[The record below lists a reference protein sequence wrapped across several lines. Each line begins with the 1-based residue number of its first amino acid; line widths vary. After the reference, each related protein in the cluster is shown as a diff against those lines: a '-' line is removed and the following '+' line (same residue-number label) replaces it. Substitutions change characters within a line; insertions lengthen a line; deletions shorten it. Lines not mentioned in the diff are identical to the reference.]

1 MIIGVTH
8 DADGRVVQ
16 RLSVSTKL
24 AIGLPP
30 NGERNY
36 PTKLDHFVFLRKKR
50 TAKGVEWEPDPELT
64 KYYGSDCREVRIVL
78 IDDDIEN
85 VFPTSYAW
93 WTAVERKCWG
103 DGTQATRRT
112 GEKPSGQPWKPCGYG
127 CPELASGLCKPSGDL
142 RFVLA
147 DFPRLGSVCRI
158 HTSSYRSIRQIHSA
172 LQEIQVFTG
181 GRLAGLTA
189 KLVVRPEEAAYM
201 DPKEKRK
208 KSTTIW
214 ALSLEV
220 DGRDMKKLAA
230 SLTENARVFVET
242 RRLLAGARVVE
253 VREEESE
260 QAPELSAEF
269 YGDPETASVSSVKP
283 NVTDRAAEA
292 KSDATPHTIEPSGQT
307 VTGTAAKEN
316 SSVEPPARPS
326 TGKPMKQTPKASGN
340 TPTSGAQPAPLP
352 PWETAPNPLTA
363 DASTSAPAHTDHD
376 RRQPVL
382 ASTGTANGAPSG
394 NSEPPPTKTLRG
406 IVGPLEPNAKGQT
419 VRRNDQGVDYVVFNI
434 SDSGSSAR
442 IFCNQHK
449 LLPEIARRQ
458 GRQGAV
464 EVTVAGKNGH
474 TSYVLE
480 RFVEG

>member
-8 DADGRVVQ
+8 DADGRIVQ

-30 NGERNY
+30 NGDRNY
-36 PTKLDHFVFLRKKR
+36 PTKLDHFVFLRKQR
-50 TAKGVEWEPDPELT
+50 TAKGVEWNLDPELT
-64 KYYGSDCREVRIVL
+64 KYYGSECREVRVVL

-103 DGTQATRRT
+103 DGNQARRRT
-112 GEKPSGQPWKPCGYG
+112 AEHPGGQPWKPCGNG

-172 LQEIQVFTG
+172 LREIQAFTG

-189 KLVVRPEEAAYM
+189 QLVVRPEDAAYL
-201 DPKEKRK
+201 DLKDKRK

-242 RRLLAGARVVE
+242 RKLLAGGRVVE
-253 VREEESE
+253 VREEEAE
-260 QAPELSAEF
+260 QALELSAEF
-269 YGDPETASVSSVKP
+269 YGDPEAAS
-283 NVTDRAAEA
+283 A
-292 KSDATPHTIEPSGQT
+292 
-307 VTGTAAKEN
+307 
-316 SSVEPPARPS
+316 SSVEPNVTNRTLEIKSVATQCTADPSGQAIAGAAAKDSGPVEPSARPS
-326 TGKPMKQTPKASGN
+326 TCKPVKATPNPFVN
-340 TPTSGAQPAPLP
+340 TPTNGGQPAPLP
-352 PWETAPNPLTA
+352 PWETAPNSLA
-363 DASTSAPAHTDHD
+363 AAASTSAPAHADHGKPE
-376 RRQPVL
+376 PVV
-382 ASTGTANGAPSG
+382 ASAGTANGTASG
-394 NSEPPPTKTLRG
+394 DGGQSQTKTLRG
-406 IVGPLEPNAKGQT
+406 IVGPLEPDAKGQT
-419 VRRNDQGVDYVVFNI
+419 VRRSDQGVEYVVF
-434 SDSGSSAR
+434 SMSGDGSSAR
-442 IFCNQHK
+442 IFCNQPE
-449 LLPEIARRQ
+449 LLSEIARRQ
-458 GRQGAV
+458 GRQGAA
-464 EVTVAGKNGH
+464 EVTTAGKNGH

-480 RFVEG
+480 RFVES